1 MNLEKMNGEYLK
13 LKQDIEM
20 IKRGIVSE
28 ENLIQDLTQEKI
40 IWTGKKAEAR
50 KNFDDDAEKTA
61 QDELDIIDGRIKQLQ
76 ESLEQE
82 KETIKKF
89 QEEIEAKITEIKE
102 NPEMKK
108 HLDTVLKKKYERKLP
123 KVEKEK
129 EELIGKKDKVE
140 QIKKLTTEHPALA
153 MNLKVMISAYKTAE
167 NLKKELKSLEISV
180 GNKFFAYTNPVRAN
194 EIKTKLLPDAESKM
208 KTNKTHFM
216 DYIQKNKLDIT
227 EKDVDELVEKG
238 IVNKD
243 GKVDLETTFVKR
255 TSGLNRQIKGL
266 DKSIKDYTYAIGGAE
281 KRQQSPEQQGSAQE
295 QEETGSF
302 QFVKRFKN
310 WSDRQNQPEEEQE
323 DDQDKEEKPKWFQF
337 IKRFKAW
344 KERRNQQELPEGTS
358 EGTPKG
364 QPKKEKGS
372 KNEFADSLKY
382 AIVKE
387 ATEQMQQEKLKAAKE
402 VRKENDE
409 LGR

>member
-1 MNLEKMNGEYLK
+1 MDLEKMNGEYQK
-13 LKQDIEM
+13 LKQDIETAKVM
-20 IKRGIVSE
+20 ITIYEDKVEELMDDKTIALRDKIVARRNKNE
-28 ENLIQDLTQEKI
+28 ADEK
-40 IWTGKKAEAR
+40 K
-50 KNFDDDAEKTA
+50 A
-61 QDELDIIDGRIKQLQ
+61 QDELDKIDEEIKQMQ
-76 ESLEQE
+76 EKVEKE

-108 HLDTVLKKKYERKLP
+108 HLDTVLKKKYERKLA

-153 MNLKVMISAYKTAE
+153 MNLKGMISAYKTAE
-167 NLKKELKSLEISV
+167 NLKKELKSLEYSA
-180 GNKFFAYTNPVRAN
+180 GNGIIEYTNPVRAN

-208 KTNKTHFM
+208 ETNKTPFM

-227 EKDVDELVEKG
+227 EKDVNELVEKG
-238 IVNKD
+238 AVNKD

-266 DKSIKDYTYAIGGAE
+266 DKSINDYTYAMGGAE

-344 KERRNQQELPEGTS
+344 RERRNQQELPEGTS

-382 AIVKE
+382 DIMQDVTK
-387 ATEQMQQEKLKAAKE
+387 QMQQEKLKAAKE
-402 VRKENDE
+402 VRKENNE
-409 LGR
+409 PER

>member
-1 MNLEKMNGEYLK
+1 MDLEKLNGEYLK
-13 LKQDIEM
+13 LKQDIET
-20 IKRGIVSE
+20 KKG
-28 ENLIQDLTQEKI
+28 LISAYERTVQDLALDKI
-40 IWTGKKAEAR
+40 IWTGKKAEAQ
-50 KNFDDDAEKTA
+50 KNADHNAEKTA
-61 QDELDIIDGRIKQLQ
+61 QDELNKIDEQIKQIQ
-76 ESLEQE
+76 EKVEKE

-89 QEEIEAKITEIKE
+89 QGEIDTKITEIKE

-108 HLDTVLKKKYERKLP
+108 HLDTVLKKKYERKLA

-153 MNLKVMISAYKTAE
+153 NNLKGMISAYKTAE
-167 NLKKELKSLEISV
+167 NLKKELKSLEYPV
-180 GNKFFAYTNPVRAN
+180 GNGIIAYTDPTRAN
-194 EIKTKLLPDAESKM
+194 EIKTNLLPDAESKM
-208 KTNKTHFM
+208 ETNKTPFM

-266 DKSIKDYTYAIGGAE
+266 DKSIEDYTYAMGGAE
-281 KRQQSPEQQGSAQE
+281 KRQQTPEQQGSAQE

-310 WSDRQNQPEEEQE
+310 WSDEQNQPEEEQE

-344 KERRNQQELPEGTS
+344 RERRNQQELPEGTS

-364 QPKKEKGS
+364 QPKKENGS

-382 AIVKE
+382 DIMQDVTK
-387 ATEQMQQEKLKAAKE
+387 QMQQEKLKAAKE
-402 VRKENDE
+402 VRKENNE
-409 LGR
+409 PER

>member
-1 MNLEKMNGEYLK
+1 MDLEKMNGEYLK

-28 ENLIQDLTQEKI
+28 ENLIQDLTLEKI

-50 KNFDDDAEKTA
+50 KNFDDAAEKTA

-76 ESLEQE
+76 ESVEKE
-82 KETIKKF
+82 KETIKEF
-89 QEEIEAKITEIKE
+89 QGKIDAKITEIKE

-108 HLDTVLKKKYERKLP
+108 HLDTVLKKKYERKLA

-129 EELIGKKDKVE
+129 AELIDKKDKVE
-140 QIKKLTTEHPALA
+140 QIKQLTTEHPALA
-153 MNLKVMISAYKTAE
+153 NNLKGMISAYKTAE

-180 GNKFFAYTNPVRAN
+180 GNKIFAYTNPVRAN

-266 DKSIKDYTYAIGGAE
+266 DKSINDYTYAMGGAE
-281 KRQQSPEQQGSAQE
+281 KRQQSPEQQGSAQ
-295 QEETGSF
+295 
-302 QFVKRFKN
+302 
-310 WSDRQNQPEEEQE
+310 EQE

-344 KERRNQQELPEGTS
+344 RERRNQQELPEGT
-358 EGTPKG
+358 PKG
-364 QPKKEKGS
+364 QAKKESGS

-382 AIVKE
+382 DIMQDVTK
-387 ATEQMQQEKLKAAKE
+387 QMQQEKLKAAKE
-402 VRKENDE
+402 VRKENNE
-409 LGR
+409 PER

>member
-1 MNLEKMNGEYLK
+1 MDLEKLNGEYLK
-13 LKQDIEM
+13 LKQDIE
-20 IKRGIVSE
+20 IKKGVILAYEHMV
-28 ENLIQDLTQEKI
+28 QDLTLDKI

-50 KNFDDDAEKTA
+50 KNFDYDAEKTA
-61 QDELDIIDGRIKQLQ
+61 QDELNKIDEKIKQLQ
-76 ESLEQE
+76 ESVEQE
-82 KETIKKF
+82 KETIKEF
-89 QEEIEAKITEIKE
+89 QGRIDAKITEIKE

-108 HLDTVLKKKYERKLP
+108 HLDTVLKKKYERKLA

-129 EELIGKKDKVE
+129 AELIDKKDKVE
-140 QIKKLTTEHPALA
+140 QIKQLTTEHPALA
-153 MNLKVMISAYKTAE
+153 INLKGMISAYKTAE
-167 NLKKELKSLEISV
+167 NLNKELKSLEYSA
-180 GNKFFAYTNPVRAN
+180 GNGITAYTNPARAN

-208 KTNKTHFM
+208 ETNKTPFM

-227 EKDVDELVEKG
+227 EKDVNELVEKG
-238 IVNKD
+238 AVNKD

-295 QEETGSF
+295 QE
-302 QFVKRFKN
+302 
-310 WSDRQNQPEEEQE
+310 

-344 KERRNQQELPEGTS
+344 RERRNQQELPEGT
-358 EGTPKG
+358 PKG
-364 QPKKEKGS
+364 QAKKESGS

-382 AIVKE
+382 DIMKDVTK
-387 ATEQMQQEKLKAAKE
+387 QMQQEKLKAAKE
-402 VRKENDE
+402 VRKENNE
-409 LGR
+409 QER

>member
-1 MNLEKMNGEYLK
+1 MDLEKMNGEYLK

-28 ENLIQDLTQEKI
+28 ENLIQDLTLEKI

-50 KNFDDDAEKTA
+50 KNSDHAAEKTA

-76 ESLEQE
+76 ESVEKE
-82 KETIKKF
+82 KETIKEF
-89 QEEIEAKITEIKE
+89 QGKIDAKITEIKE

-108 HLDTVLKKKYERKLP
+108 HLDTVLKKKYERKLA

-129 EELIGKKDKVE
+129 AELIDKKDKVE
-140 QIKKLTTEHPALA
+140 QIKQLTTEHPALA
-153 MNLKVMISAYKTAE
+153 NNLKGMISAYKTAE

-180 GNKFFAYTNPVRAN
+180 GNKIFAYTNPVRAN

-266 DKSIKDYTYAIGGAE
+266 DKSINDYTYAMGGAE
-281 KRQQSPEQQGSAQE
+281 KRQQSPEQQGSAQ
-295 QEETGSF
+295 
-302 QFVKRFKN
+302 
-310 WSDRQNQPEEEQE
+310 EQE

-344 KERRNQQELPEGTS
+344 RERRNQQELPEGT
-358 EGTPKG
+358 PKG
-364 QPKKEKGS
+364 QAKKESGS

-382 AIVKE
+382 DIMQDVTK
-387 ATEQMQQEKLKAAKE
+387 QMQQEKLKAAKE
-402 VRKENDE
+402 VRKENNE
-409 LGR
+409 PER